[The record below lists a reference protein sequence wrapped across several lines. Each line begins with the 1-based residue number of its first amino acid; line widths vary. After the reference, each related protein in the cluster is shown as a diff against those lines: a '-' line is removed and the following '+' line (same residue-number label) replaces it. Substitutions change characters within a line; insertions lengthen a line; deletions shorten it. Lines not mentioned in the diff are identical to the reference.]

1 MHDVQDKPT
10 VLIVDDDAHN
20 VEALV
25 RLLERPM
32 LAAQDPVSSQQG
44 R

>member
-1 MHDVQDKPT
+1 MHDIQDKPT

-25 RLLERPM
+25 RLLERP
-32 LAAQDPVSSQQG
+32 DESSSRQPAVI
-44 R
+44 RH